1 LALTKIDKIPRTII
15 DLKDL
20 KILNCT
26 ASKLNDPP
34 ETTAKKG
41 LQAIKDYFNSRG
53 GTEEETK
60 DK

>member
-1 LALTKIDKIPRTII
+1 MALTKIEKIPRTII
-15 DLKDL
+15 DLKNL

-26 ASKLNDPP
+26 ASNLSDPP

-41 LQAIKDYFNSRG
+41 LQAIKDYFNLRG
-53 GTEEETK
+53 RIEEETK